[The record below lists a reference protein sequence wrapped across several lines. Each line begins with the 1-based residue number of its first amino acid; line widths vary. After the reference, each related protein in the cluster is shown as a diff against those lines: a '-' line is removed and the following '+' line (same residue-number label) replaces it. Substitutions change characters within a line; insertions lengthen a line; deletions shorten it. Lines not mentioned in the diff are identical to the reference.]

1 MTGMKINYDKSDI
14 LTIGMDDERINEFA
28 RVLCCKKGDFP
39 LKYLGVPLHFSKL
52 RREDL
57 QPIVDKIMKRIAGC

>member
-28 RVLCCKKGDFP
+28 RVFCCKIGDFP
-39 LKYLGVPLHFSKL
+39 LKYLGVPLHFFK
-52 RREDL
+52 
-57 QPIVDKIMKRIAGC
+57 A